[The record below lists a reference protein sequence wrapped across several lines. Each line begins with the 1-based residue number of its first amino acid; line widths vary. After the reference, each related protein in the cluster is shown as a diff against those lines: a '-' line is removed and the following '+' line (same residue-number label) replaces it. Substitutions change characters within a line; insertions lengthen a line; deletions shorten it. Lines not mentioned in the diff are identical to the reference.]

1 MAVRI
6 VNTGLWRFRG
16 MNCGIKKK
24 GKHRQGWLQKNKSE
38 HAQFTEI
45 NPEKPMH
52 VTELSTLET

>member
-1 MAVRI
+1 
-6 VNTGLWRFRG
+6 